1 MEQPIKTSIPH
12 IDVLQELEESLD
24 PILSTIEPLHAYLY
38 SLSITTRKKD
48 RLKPFSF
55 YFLLENIWEP
65 ENALNV
71 LIPFYREVTYT
82 LLVLS
87 EIEKHKIDFKN
98 YKSLN
103 PLLLTAIALKNNI
116 SDISADINGIKDKSM
131 DITSK
136 MLCKRLFHYTESV
149 RALIEELVSLKVI
162 LLEEITSFK
171 NLFLTK
177 EPLDL
182 KGDLE

>member
-1 MEQPIKTSIPH
+1 MNMDSTIPH
-12 IDVLQELEESLD
+12 IDVIQELEESLN
-24 PILSTIEPLHAYLY
+24 PIVYVIEPLHAFLY
-38 SLSITTRKKD
+38 SLSTKSRKKD
-48 RLKPFSF
+48 RLKPTSF

-65 ENALNV
+65 EHALDAF
-71 LIPFYREVTYT
+71 ISFHREVSYM

-87 EIEKHKIDFKN
+87 EIERHKKDFVPFPVFN
-98 YKSLN
+98 SLVV
-103 PLLLTAIALKNNI
+103 TAIALKNNI
-116 SDISADINGIKDKSM
+116 SDISSDINNIKEKTM
-131 DITSK
+131 DISSK

-149 RALIEELVSLKVI
+149 RALIEELVSIKDI
-162 LLEEITSFK
+162 LVEEITSQK